1 MWNSELECCKC
12 KIIISRD
19 TLYIMSKMHRGREC
33 QDIVNIRILIQD
45 TEATMEATVEA
56 TVTTVEATVTT
67 AEVTGITAA
76 EVTVTTAE
84 ATEATTVVTEDI
96 NDGGWS

>member
-56 TVTTVEATVTT
+56 TVTT

-84 ATEATTVVTEDI
+84 ATEATTAVTEDI

>member
-1 MWNSELECCKC
+1 
-12 KIIISRD
+12 
-19 TLYIMSKMHRGREC
+19 MSKMHRGWEC

-56 TVTTVEATVTT
+56 TVTT
-67 AEVTGITAA
+67 A

-84 ATEATTVVTEDI
+84 ATEATTAVTEDI

>member
-19 TLYIMSKMHRGREC
+19 TLYIMSKMHRGWEC

-45 TEATMEATVEA
+45 TEATMEATVA
-56 TVTTVEATVTT
+56 ATVTT